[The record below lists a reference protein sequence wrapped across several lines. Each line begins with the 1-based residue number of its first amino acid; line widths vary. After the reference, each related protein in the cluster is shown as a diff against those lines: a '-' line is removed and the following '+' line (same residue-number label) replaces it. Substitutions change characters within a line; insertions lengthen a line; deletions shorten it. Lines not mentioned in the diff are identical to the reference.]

1 MHVLGSPPFAV
12 WVALLVVGRGAAPTS
27 LVAWRAVLRDANDV
41 LCGAPAMQVRR
52 DLTGGPHVGFVVGVS
67 SCRGHLE

>member
-1 MHVLGSPPFAV
+1 MVRR
-12 WVALLVVGRGAAPTS
+12 WAAPTS
-27 LVAWRAVLRDANDV
+27 LVARRVVLRDAYDV

-67 SCRGHLE
+67 SCRGHIPHCSENYTGKT